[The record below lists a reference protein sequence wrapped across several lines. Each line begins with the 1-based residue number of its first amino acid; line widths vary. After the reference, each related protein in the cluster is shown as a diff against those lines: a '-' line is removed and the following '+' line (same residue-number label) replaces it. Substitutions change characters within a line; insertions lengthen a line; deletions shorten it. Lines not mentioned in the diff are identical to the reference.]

1 MIFQIGAAEDNTEV
15 VEKLSKNIKKGQI
28 ILGYTWGS
36 KCENIP

>member
-1 MIFQIGAAEDNTEV
+1 MIFQKGAAEDNTEV

-28 ILGYTWGS
+28 ILGCEGS